1 MDYFKLSNFEKEPF
15 SNTPDPGLFYHSKQH
30 LEALQQLEISVRLK
44 RGLNVVLGDIGT
56 GKTTLS
62 RQLIQKISDDE
73 DIEYYLILDPG
84 FGSPRSFLIHLLSV
98 FQNGECL
105 EDADENQLKEQIKK
119 FLFARGVDKDI
130 NIVVII
136 DEGQKLSLDCIE
148 ILRELLNFET
158 NEHKLLQIVIFAQ
171 KEFKSSLDKVQ
182 NFKDR
187 INLFYR
193 LNPLNFKESKGLIQ
207 YRLRKCLPRGE
218 DSSFFSSFGY
228 FLVYRASHGFPR
240 RIVNLCHQIILSMI
254 MQNRSNAGFFLIQ
267 SCIKKV
273 FPERQR
279 RIVPALLVILVLV
292 AGGFFYKEFMGTAR
306 LNLPALVASK
316 PQHHNELKPPAPFPR
331 PPEKTEPVSVSQ
343 AKAVEMLPEKSIDPP
358 EIPGQSTPSDS
369 KMENNGQADMP
380 ELYGQIRIPKKS
392 TLSDMSRVVY
402 GSYGPNYLS
411 QIMRANPDIRNP
423 KRIVA
428 GSLINFPVLNQS
440 QFNTDAPYLIV
451 LDESKVLSEAFV
463 SAFSYQ
469 LFNFKVRIL
478 PVFQKNGTFSFPVII
493 NKAFD
498 SQESAEAYKADIP
511 DHIKAETRQVSLTEN
526 QILVQKG

>member
-30 LEALQQLEISVRLK
+30 LDALQQLEISVRLK

-84 FGSPRSFLIHLLSV
+84 FDSPRSFLIHLLSV
-98 FQNGECL
+98 FQKDECH

-119 FLFARGVDKDI
+119 YLFAKGVDKGI

-218 DSSFFSSFGY
+218 DSSFFSGFGY
-228 FLVYRASHGFPR
+228 YLVYRTSQGFPR

-254 MQNRSNAGFFLIQ
+254 MQNRSKASYFLIQ

-273 FPERQR
+273 FPERQQR
-279 RIVPALLVILVLV
+279 TV
-292 AGGFFYKEFMGTAR
+292 
-306 LNLPALVASK
+306 PALVAILVLLTGGFLYNGYFDGSQINLPFLAASK
-316 PQHHNELKPPAPFPR
+316 SDHHKEPR
-331 PPEKTEPVSVSQ
+331 PPAALPELPEKTIPESVSQ
-343 AKAVEMLPEKSIDPP
+343 AKPVETLPEKNSDPP
-358 EIPGQSTPSDS
+358 EVPTQTNRSES
-369 KMENNGQADMP
+369 KMENKIQVNMP

-402 GSYGPNYLS
+402 GSYGPTYLN

-428 GSLINFPVLNQS
+428 GSLINFPVLTQS
-440 QFNTDAPYLIV
+440 QFNTDTPFLIV
-451 LDESKVLSEAFV
+451 LDESKILSEAFLT
-463 SAFSYQ
+463 AFSYQ
-469 LFNFKVRIL
+469 LFNVKVRIL
-478 PVFQKNGTFSFPVII
+478 PVFQKNGTFTFPVII

-498 SQESAEAYKADIP
+498 SQESADAFRADIP

-526 QILVQKG
+526 RILAQKG